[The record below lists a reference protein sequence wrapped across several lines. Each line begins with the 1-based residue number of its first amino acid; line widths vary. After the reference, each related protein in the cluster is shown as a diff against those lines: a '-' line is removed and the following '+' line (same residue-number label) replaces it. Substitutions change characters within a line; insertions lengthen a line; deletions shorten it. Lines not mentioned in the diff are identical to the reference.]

1 MWRRLLWPLA
11 ATAMALDS
19 SGQFL
24 FMPTEYAQT
33 SQWGSVR
40 CLVNRGLG
48 SARAATVLVSSRDGT
63 ARQGVHYKQIVNQTL
78 SWADGN
84 ADAIEVQVQFLN
96 AAIVQDVQL
105 YLDLHHATQATIYAP
120 LASATITIQALNQYA
135 GDIQFSAANMTISIP
150 STWDAATPFP
160 INVAVNRV
168 NGAFGRVQVPYDV
181 LPLTGGDAAAVLGA
195 DFAFAN
201 PMSYAHVV
209 SWNDG
214 DKGVKGIALQWLNL
228 GLYRGNLTFALQL
241 FAPTAN
247 AVLATPSTI
256 QVTVLGTDR
265 PVPAGMLQL
274 QAPCVSICPATNY
287 SVQAGSAARIYV
299 QRQLGAMGAISVGYS
314 VAETNAQGIL
324 TWADGDVL
332 DKSFVVQTSSSSPSL
347 LRVLL
352 QSPTNGAT
360 ISTAAGATFIVVAPL
375 EPFLGG
381 QVNFVTV
388 TSTELALRQSS
399 VASDSLLL
407 PEVLYWDSG
416 ISLSSP
422 LNVSSAGVVNIKVR
436 RAFGSVG
443 VATVQLQ
450 TVDGTAVAGVDY
462 TAVSTVLQWQDGSST
477 DMVVP
482 LEILAAPFTSQAP
495 MRQFSLRLSSPSNV
509 RLGAFYQLPVV
520 LRRGT
525 TSEPRLVSYTLDMTA
540 KTLLM
545 TFSIAISAASA
556 QLDLVSLV
564 NPQTNNQVTLTATSI
579 AAQTTI
585 TTLTIQLSPSDF
597 VAIEQTPNIAV
608 DATTT
613 FVTLQRGFV
622 TYDNFGCQ
630 STQGLGCRQLPMAA
644 QAPLK
649 ATLFTQD
656 TVKPTLLRFAWDQQY
671 IRLRFSKVMDRTTL
685 NLAAV
690 RLCDSAALTNCA
702 ALSASSRLVP
712 RGERTTLVLSLDD
725 ETLWTIAVAPQDLA
739 RLTAAAIGLTPAT
752 SFVSLPALGLMDSRG
767 NALQAPFARAAA
779 PSDCS
784 VCPTGFYLSAA
795 CTDAADRVC
804 SPCTVCGND
813 YFAASV
819 CTPTQDAT
827 CKRCQQCR
835 GGLYASQRCTPTQD
849 RQCSLCTACTNDQYE
864 YSPCTTEADRVCLTC
879 DSCVLNYQQQIQCR
893 TSMAFERRRRSPYGC
908 PLVGA
913 KYTTEE
919 QRLQAAKSNACGA
932 GRCSCT
938 DSGVGNANPNGFSF
952 PDDPRC
958 TGPAK
963 YGILL

>member
-1 MWRRLLWPLA
+1 MWRCLLWPLA

-24 FMPTEYAQT
+24 FMPTEYSET

-84 ADAIEVQVQFLN
+84 ADPLEVQVQFLN
-96 AAIVQDVQL
+96 AAILAQDVQL
-105 YLDLHHATQATIYAP
+105 YLDLHDATQATIYAP
-120 LASATITIQALNQYA
+120 LASATITIQALNQYP

-181 LPLTGGDAAAVLGA
+181 LPLTRSAAAGAVLGA
-195 DFAFAN
+195 DFAFTN

-214 DKGVKGIALQWLNL
+214 DKDAKGIPLQWLNL

-247 AVLATPSTI
+247 AVLATPSTM

-299 QRQLGAMGAISVGYS
+299 QRLLGGMGAISVGYS
-314 VAETNAQGIL
+314 VAETNSQGVL

-332 DKSFVVQTSSSSPSL
+332 DKSFVVQTSPSSPPL
-347 LRVLL
+347 LRVIL
-352 QSPTNGAT
+352 QSPTNGANV
-360 ISTAAGATFIVVAPL
+360 STAAGATFIIVAPV

-388 TSTELALRQSS
+388 TSTELALRQSPI
-399 VASDSLLL
+399 ASDSLLL

-422 LNVSSAGVVNIKVR
+422 LNISSAGVVNIKVR
-436 RAFGSVG
+436 RAFGSVS

-462 TAVSTVLQWQDGSST
+462 TAVSTVLQWQDGSTT

-525 TSEPRLVSYTLDMTA
+525 TSEPRLVSCTLDMTA
-540 KTLLM
+540 RTLLM

-556 QLDLVSLV
+556 QLEHVSFV

-579 AAQTTI
+579 AAQTTT
-585 TTLTIQLSPSDF
+585 TTLTIQLSPGDF
-597 VAIEQTPNIAV
+597 EAVEQTPNVAV

-613 FVTLQRGFV
+613 FVSLQRGFV
-622 TYDNFGCQ
+622 TYDNFECQ
-630 STQGLGCRQLPMAA
+630 STQGLGCRQFPMAA

-649 ATLFTQD
+649 VTLFTQD

-685 NLAAV
+685 NLASV
-690 RLCDSAALTNCA
+690 RLCDSAAMTNCA
-702 ALSASSRLVP
+702 ALSSLSRLVP
-712 RGERTTLVLSLDD
+712 RGERTTLSLDD
-725 ETLWTIAVAPQDLA
+725 ETLWTIAVAPQDLE

-752 SFVSLPALGLMDSRG
+752 SFVLLPALGLTDSRG
-767 NALQAPFARAAA
+767 NALQAPFARAAS
-779 PSDCS
+779 PS
-784 VCPTGFYLSAA
+784 G
-795 CTDAADRVC
+795 
-804 SPCTVCGND
+804 
-813 YFAASV
+813 
-819 CTPTQDAT
+819 
-827 CKRCQQCR
+827 
-835 GGLYASQRCTPTQD
+835 
-849 RQCSLCTACTNDQYE
+849 
-864 YSPCTTEADRVCLTC
+864 
-879 DSCVLNYQQQIQCR
+879 
-893 TSMAFERRRRSPYGC
+893 RSF
-908 PLVGA
+908 
-913 KYTTEE
+913 
-919 QRLQAAKSNACGA
+919 RLG
-932 GRCSCT
+932 
-938 DSGVGNANPNGFSF
+938 D
-952 PDDPRC
+952 
-958 TGPAK
+958 
-963 YGILL
+963 